1 MPGKLPDG
9 GYLSDKN
16 WALNEVGRILPHKP
30 NIHLKCG
37 FVACC
42 INLGSVTLF
51 NTIATGR

>member
-16 WALNEVGRILPHKP
+16 WALNEVRILPYKP

-42 INLGSVTLF
+42 INLGSVTSF

>member
-16 WALNEVGRILPHKP
+16 WALNEVGYF
-30 NIHLKCG
+30 NINLHTLKMW
-37 FVACC
+37 FCC
-42 INLGSVTLF
+42 MCMNLGSVTSF